1 MNPKDYTGKEW
12 GELLKQMTPRQLRNS
27 VKSAYRKVAK
37 KNVEVAQRYLAESGL
52 GGDIL
57 SLGKTIRPYIYSR
70 GGGFLV
76 TVNARRGK
84 LNGKGEKG
92 MYKTSRGA
100 KKPILMWAED
110 GTEERQSGGNVS
122 YVYTG
127 NVKWGSRHGSAYKL
141 RKKRLRSGGRKR
153 GRMPAYKFLEKAE
166 AEMTKV
172 TEDALLPEVE
182 AAVVKAAKK
191 AGIA

>member
-12 GELLKQMTPRQLRNS
+12 GALLQQMNPRQLRNA
-27 VKSAYRKVAK
+27 VKSAYRKIAK
-37 KNVEVAQRYLAESGL
+37 KNIEVAKGYLGASGL
-52 GGDIL
+52 GGDMVA
-57 SLGKTIRPYIYSR
+57 LGKTIRPWIYSR
-70 GGGFLV
+70 GGGFLI

-84 LNGKGEKG
+84 ANGKGEKG

-127 NVKWGSRHGSAYKL
+127 NVKWGSRHGNAYKL
-141 RKKRLRSGGRKR
+141 RKKKVRSGGRKR
-153 GRMPAYKFLEKAE
+153 GKMPAYKFLEKAE
-166 AEMTKV
+166 AEMTRV
-172 TEDALLPEVE
+172 TEESLMPEVE
-182 AAVVKAAKK
+182 AAVYNAAKK
-191 AGIA
+191 AGFI

>member
-27 VKSAYRKVAK
+27 VRSAYRKVAK
-37 KNVEVAQRYLAESGL
+37 KNVEVAQRYLAESDL

-57 SLGKTIRPYIYSR
+57 ALGKTIRPHIYSR
-70 GGGFLV
+70 GGGFLI

-84 LNGKGEKG
+84 ANGKGEKG

-110 GTEERQSGGNVS
+110 GTEERQSGGNVN

-172 TEDALLPEVE
+172 TEDSLLPEVE
-182 AAVVKAAKK
+182 AAVIKATKK